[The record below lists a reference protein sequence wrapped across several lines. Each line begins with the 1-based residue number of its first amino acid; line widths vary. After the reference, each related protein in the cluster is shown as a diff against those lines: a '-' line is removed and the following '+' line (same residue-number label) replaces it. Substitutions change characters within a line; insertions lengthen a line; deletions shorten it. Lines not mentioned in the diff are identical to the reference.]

1 MDFLFT
7 GLWKLFRDLPPSR
20 KRIGPDHVLR
30 AAVLQLEYDSSF
42 KNRKI
47 FTDFFTSLLS
57 RIASFS
63 PDVVVFPALT
73 DLFFVH
79 GVLWS
84 FPFSGRFL
92 KNKLKVPETVSKQCE
107 RFMLELS
114 RRLNCAVAFGTT
126 RGLKLCSGG
135 RSLVE
140 RRAKV
145 KDYVLA
151 LVPKRLL
158 ASSEAMSKL
167 VEEGVRI
174 VVTPTSGA
182 SIYNEWDDK
191 YYFWSHAQ
199 MVGYYCLKATL
210 VGKLL
215 QNRLK
220 DRACVCGPIPI
231 TQNHDG
237 YIVRNES
244 LEESAILLAELDM
257 EKLEKFLLEQKDRF
271 GATIF

>member
-7 GLWKLFRDLPPSR
+7 NLCKLFRDLPPSR
-20 KRIGPDHVLR
+20 KHLGPDHVVR
-30 AAVLQLEYDSSF
+30 TAVLQLEYDSSF

-57 RIASFS
+57 KIASFS

-73 DLFFVH
+73 DLFFVR
-79 GVLWS
+79 GVWS
-84 FPFSGRFL
+84 FPLPGRFI
-92 KNKLKVPETVSKQCE
+92 KNRLKVPETVSKQCE

-114 RRLNCAVAFGTT
+114 RRLNCTVAFGTT

-135 RSLVE
+135 RSLGE
-140 RRAKV
+140 KRTKV

-158 ASSEAMSKL
+158 ASSEALAKL

-174 VVTPTSGA
+174 VVTPTSGTN
-182 SIYNEWDDK
+182 IYSEWDDK

-244 LEESAILLAELDM
+244 LEGNAVLLAELDM
-257 EKLEKFLLEQKDRF
+257 ERLEKFLLEQKSKF
-271 GATIF
+271 STIMF